1 MYSTSMPRESTGSQQ
16 TTIHVTLVHPQTDAD
31 QDRAVAP
38 PHCWHRLAD
47 SSVPSDQSGAHRP
60 MRVCIPKDSS
70 TVWGGLVAAHKAA
83 HGFCMEN
90 FDKLPIHTLRPQ
102 HLVISIKT
110 SSFESLRRVLSL
122 IHFPRWNAFLIMSFQ
137 HSKSSVS
144 HDNFAK
150 TYLFTSYLRSWRPT
164 SRSLL
169 WSPITT
175 RWFRPIFNVGSDIPS
190 VSGLSG
196 DELHTL

>member
-1 MYSTSMPRESTGSQQ
+1 MIRINHDRYYCNVFYFNASG
-16 TTIHVTLVHPQTDAD
+16 VHRLSADHYPFSLCPQHNPQTDAD

-60 MRVCIPKDSS
+60 MRVCI
-70 TVWGGLVAAHKAA
+70 HKAA

-90 FDKLPIHTLRPQ
+90 FDKLPIHTLHPQ
-102 HLVISIKT
+102 HLAISIKT

-150 TYLFTSYLRSWRPT
+150 TYLFTSYLRS
-164 SRSLL
+164 
-169 WSPITT
+169 
-175 RWFRPIFNVGSDIPS
+175 
-190 VSGLSG
+190 
-196 DELHTL
+196 